1 MEPHT
6 LNPSEDSN
14 SSSASYLYPS
24 GIYLPVF
31 QADNS
36 KPGNASINGAF
47 FYALL
52 LRLATGGVVTRVTR
66 SKAPPWN
73 ALLSWLCRI
82 HPPASLPPALQ
93 VGGEGQNALNFHLV
107 HLRHLNSGEPSYDR
121 NSLGIGMRL
130 RAASRTRCGRAAKA
144 VRCLLYTSDAADE

>member
-66 SKAPPWN
+66 SKAEPWN
-73 ALLSWLCRI
+73 ER
-82 HPPASLPPALQ
+82 HPASLQPPYLQ
-93 VGGEGQNALNFHLV
+93 SPYLQPVKPYQSFGF
-107 HLRHLNSGEPSYDR
+107 
-121 NSLGIGMRL
+121 
-130 RAASRTRCGRAAKA
+130 
-144 VRCLLYTSDAADE
+144 